1 MAFINKS
8 KNTQFQQNDKYSD
21 LTEIEYEV
29 LFKIIKTSTFKGE
42 DIDTLYKLILKLQ
55 SNYILL
61 KNNKL

>member
-8 KNTQFQQNDKYSD
+8 KNTQSQTSENYTQLS
-21 LTEIEYEV
+21 EIEYEL
-29 LFKIIKTSTFKGE
+29 LFKIIKNCNFKGE
-42 DIDTLYKLILKLQ
+42 DIDILYKLILKLQ